1 MKIVYLII
9 IQFITIY
16 TCFSTECDQSTLNTI
31 NPDKQELF
39 TSFVEL
45 DDCIKKYGRQACE
58 HQSRSIQS
66 CINNAPH
73 VPVEEHQR
81 KCRIGM
87 RISENTSIIIRDI
100 SIDAL
105 EKKLFNPE
113 VLSTILATEVIGQN
127 GTYLSKKKVPA
138 FAIITNQ
145 IKIKKIKP
153 GRYQIISQNYSHALV
168 YSSIDLILKDNQI
181 LIRSNTYVKQSTA
194 DISLSKQTIK
204 YQIHQSFKRLER
216 EINNG

>member
-1 MKIVYLII
+1 MAT
-9 IQFITIY
+9 FS
-16 TCFSTECDQSTLNTI
+16 CFSSECDQPTLNTI

-45 DDCIKKYGRQACE
+45 DDCIKKYGEQACE
-58 HQSRSIQS
+58 HQARSIQN
-66 CINNAPH
+66 CINIAPH
-73 VPVEEHQR
+73 VPVKEHEQ

-87 RISENTSIIIRDI
+87 RISENTSISIGDI
-100 SIDAL
+100 SIEAL

-113 VLSTILATEVIGQN
+113 VLSKILATEVNGQK
-127 GTYLSKKKVPA
+127 GTYLSNKKIPA
-138 FAIITNQ
+138 FPMITNH

-168 YSSIDLILKDNQI
+168 YSNIDLVLKDNQI
-181 LIRSNTYVKQSTA
+181 FIRSNTFVKQSTA
-194 DISLSKQTIK
+194 DISLAKQTIK

-216 EINNG
+216 EVNNG